1 MPGGTWTPYT
11 LTYTA
16 IAADAG
22 KYIGISFVT
31 AKNSGKTSGTWAAY
45 DDFSLTVVS
54 IPFAPG
60 GLTASAG
67 NGQVI
72 LNWNPVA
79 NASGYYIKR
88 SSVSG
93 GSYTVI
99 FTNLTITTFT
109 NTGLANGT
117 TNYYVVAAF
126 NPAGAGA
133 NSTEVSAKLLTNMPP
148 VISWVVPTNNS
159 TFIQPKT
166 ITLTA
171 SATDADGTVTNVAF
185 FNGTTL
191 LGNVTSGAGN
201 QFGLTWSNAA
211 VGSYTLSA
219 RATDNSGTT
228 NKSPATIAIVVQPL
242 TLTASGTQTNGQFRL
257 TFQGRKDYGVAPPV
271 LLYSNPSS
279 TVLRLETGRDPHLY
293 PVSQGHVTLTG
304 IVSYIV
310 LYLIQPRAFAC
321 LYSEE
326 SCSGVT
332 NTMLGS
338 RCS

>member
-1 MPGGTWTPYT
+1 MPGGIWTPYT

-22 KYIGISFVT
+22 KYIGVSFVT

-45 DDFSLTVVS
+45 DDFNLTVVS
-54 IPFAPG
+54 IPLAPG
-60 GLTASAG
+60 GLNASAG

-79 NASGYYIKR
+79 NASGYYIKW

-99 FTNLTITTFT
+99 YTNQTSVAFT

-117 TNYYVVAAF
+117 TNYYVVSAF
-126 NPAGAGA
+126 NQAGAGA
-133 NSTEVSAKLLTNMPP
+133 NSTEVSARPTNMPP

-166 ITLTA
+166 VTLTA

-185 FNGTTL
+185 FNGATL
-191 LGNVTSGAGN
+191 LGNVTSGVGN
-201 QFGLTWSNAA
+201 QYSLTWNNAT

-219 RATDNSGTT
+219 RATDNSGAT
-228 NKSPATIAIVVQPL
+228 NTFPAVINVVVQSLIL
-242 TLTASGTQTNGQFRL
+242 TLPGTQTNGQFQL
-257 TFQGRKDYGVAPPV
+257 TFQGQNGQNYVVETSTNMTDWTPVWTNAPTNGV
-271 LLYSNPSS
+271 LM
-279 TVLRLETGRDPHLY
+279 
-293 PVSQGHVTLTG
+293 
-304 IVSYIV
+304 
-310 LYLIQPRAFAC
+310 F
-321 LYSEE
+321 
-326 SCSGVT
+326 T
-332 NTMLGS
+332 NLNATDGS
-338 RCS
+338 RFYRVRQ